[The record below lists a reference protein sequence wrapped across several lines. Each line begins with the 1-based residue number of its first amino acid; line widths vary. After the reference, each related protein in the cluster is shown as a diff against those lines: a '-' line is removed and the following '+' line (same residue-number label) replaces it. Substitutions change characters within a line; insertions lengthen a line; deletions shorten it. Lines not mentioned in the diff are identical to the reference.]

1 MEIVEIISFNT
12 QGSAIAKNA
21 FWGFLLQ
28 VLLKFKGVILL
39 PIVVHFLSRDVI
51 GEWKLNTTT
60 VSVLL
65 PIISL
70 NLFDGS
76 GMFFSSDVDKVSVRK
91 KYYSVFNLALMMEAA
106 SLVACIVVT
115 CLIKGLNARFMLMV
129 IMYFAAMYN
138 YKMGIMLLQ
147 TYQKSRFLMIL
158 NLTAEYGGFL
168 LSLALI
174 ALGFRDVVVLLAP
187 PVILYTCL
195 SVFMFFRIRKEISY
209 WMGIDRDFI
218 RMTLPI
224 SLSLLPVY
232 LAEWVL
238 MAIGVYALNHFYGEG
253 EVGFYSVL
261 TSLASLTLALRAT
274 LQFFWFSTCSNM
286 IRNGNEQFPRFFHTV
301 IKVYLLLIAVALV
314 LYAGFSRELILIMSK
329 AEYLPIEKG
338 LYVVVLGNCLM
349 VLSCLWNGIMYARGE
364 GVKITTSYLLAGA
377 VSVIL
382 SPFLVKWIGLLGA
395 ALSYLAANATLFVVM
410 LRKAG
415 NVGLKFTHGERN
427 FGLVLLFT
435 VSVCSAMVAACVPHL
450 WTAIVCGVALVLI
463 LVLNETT
470 GFIPLRSVR
479 VLFDRKGL

>member
-1 MEIVEIISFNT
+1 VEIISFDT

-39 PIVVHFLSRDVI
+39 PIVVHFLSRDVL
-51 GEWKLNTTT
+51 GEWKLITTT

-91 KYYSVFNLALMMEAA
+91 KYYSVFNLALILEAA
-106 SLVACIVVT
+106 SLLLCIAVT
-115 CLIKGLNARFMLMV
+115 WLFKEIDARFMLMV
-129 IMYFAAMYN
+129 FVYFAAMYN

-174 ALGFRDVVVLLAP
+174 ALGYRNVIVLLAP
-187 PVILYTCL
+187 PVILYTSL
-195 SVFMFFRIRKEISY
+195 SVFMFFRIGKEIPY
-209 WMGIDRDFI
+209 WGSIDRDFL
-218 RMTLPI
+218 RTTLPV

-286 IRNGNEQFPRFFHTV
+286 IRNGDSQFPRYFHMV
-301 IKVYLLLIAVALV
+301 FKVYLLLIVIAVL
-314 LYAGFSRELILIMSK
+314 LYAGFSRELILIMAK
-329 AEYLPIEKG
+329 EEYLPIEKD

-349 VLSCLWNGIMYARGE
+349 VLSCIWNGIMYARGE
-364 GVKITTSYLLAGA
+364 GVKITTAYLAAGVVA
-377 VSVIL
+377 VVL
-382 SPFLVKWIGLLGA
+382 SPLLSQRMGILGA
-395 ALSYLAANATLFVVM
+395 ALSYLVANATLFGVM
-410 LRKAG
+410 LRRAG
-415 NVGLKFTHGERN
+415 NVGLTFSPGERR
-427 FGLVLLFT
+427 FGLVLLLPVGFC
-435 VSVCSAMVAACVPHL
+435 SVLVAAGVPHL
-450 WTAIVCGVALVLI
+450 WTAIACGVSLVLV

-470 GFIPLRSVR
+470 GFIPLRSVAS
-479 VLFDRKGL
+479 LFERKGI

>member
-1 MEIVEIISFNT
+1 MEIISFNT
-12 QGSAIAKNA
+12 QGTAIAKNA

-39 PIVVHFLSRDVI
+39 PIVVHYLSSDVL
-51 GEWKLNTTT
+51 GEWKLITTT

-65 PIISL
+65 PVISL

-91 KYYSVFNLALMMEAA
+91 KYYSVFNLALMLEAA
-106 SLVACIVVT
+106 SLVLCVAAAWFVKA
-115 CLIKGLNARFMLMV
+115 LDARFLLMV
-129 IMYFAAMYN
+129 FVYFAAMYN

-158 NLTAEYGGFL
+158 NLTAEYGSFL

-187 PVILYTCL
+187 PVILYSSL
-195 SVFMFFRIRKEISY
+195 SVFMFFRIRKEIPY
-209 WMGIDRDFI
+209 RGGVDREFI
-218 RMTLPI
+218 RTTLPV
-224 SLSLLPVY
+224 SLSLMPVY

-253 EVGFYSVL
+253 TVGFYSVL
-261 TSLASLTLALRAT
+261 TSLASLTLSLRAT

-286 IRNGNEQFPRFFHTV
+286 IRSGDSQFLPFFHMV

-314 LYAGFSRELILIMSK
+314 LYAGFSRELILIMAK

-349 VLSCLWNGIMYARGE
+349 VLSCIWNGIMYARGE
-364 GVKITTSYLLAGA
+364 GVKITASYLIAGA
-377 VSVIL
+377 VAVIL
-382 SPFLVKWIGLLGA
+382 SPFLTKWIGLLGA
-395 ALSYLAANATLFVVM
+395 ALSYLAANAVLFVVM

-415 NVGLKFTHGERN
+415 NVGLTFTPGERR
-427 FGLVLLFT
+427 FGLVLLL
-435 VSVCSAMVAACVPHL
+435 VVGLCSSLVATGVPHL
-450 WTAIVCGVALVLI
+450 WTAIACGAALVLI
-463 LVLNETT
+463 LALNETT
-470 GFIPLRSVR
+470 GFIPLRSIAG
-479 VLFDRKGL
+479 LFERKGI

>member
-1 MEIVEIISFNT
+1 MEIISFDT
-12 QGSAIAKNA
+12 RGSAIAKNA

-39 PIVVHFLSRDVI
+39 PIVVHFLSRETL
-51 GEWKLNTTT
+51 GEWKLITTT

-65 PIISL
+65 PVISL

-91 KYYSVFNLALMMEAA
+91 KYYSVFNLALMLEAA
-106 SLVACIVVT
+106 SLVLCIAAAW
-115 CLIKGLNARFMLMV
+115 LFKGLDARFLLMV
-129 IMYFAAMYN
+129 FVYFAAMYN

-158 NLTAEYGGFL
+158 NLTAEYGSFL

-187 PVILYTCL
+187 PVILYSSL
-195 SVFMFFRIRKEISY
+195 SVFMFFRIRKEIPYLGS
-209 WMGIDRDFI
+209 IDRDFI
-218 RMTLPI
+218 RTALPI
-224 SLSLLPVY
+224 SLSLMPVF

-238 MAIGVYALNHFYGEG
+238 MAIGVYALNYFYGEG

-261 TSLASLTLALRAT
+261 ISLASLTLALRAT

-286 IRNGNEQFPRFFHTV
+286 IRNGDEQFPRFFHTV

-329 AEYLPIEKG
+329 EEYLPIEKG

-349 VLSCLWNGIMYARGE
+349 VLSCIWNGIMYARGE
-364 GVKITTSYLLAGA
+364 GVKITTSYLIAGA
-377 VSVIL
+377 VAVIL

-410 LRKAG
+410 WRKAG
-415 NVGLKFTHGERN
+415 NVGLTFTPGERR
-427 FGLVLLFT
+427 FGLVLLLT
-435 VSVCSAMVAACVPHL
+435 VCVCSALVAANVPHL
-450 WTAIVCGVALVLI
+450 WTAIVCGAALVLM
-463 LVLNETT
+463 LVLNEAI

-479 VLFDRKGL
+479 VLFERKGF

>member
-1 MEIVEIISFNT
+1 MEIISFNT

-39 PIVVHFLSRDVI
+39 PIVVHFLSRETL
-51 GEWKLNTTT
+51 GEWKLITTT

-76 GMFFSSDVDKVSVRK
+76 GMFFSSDVDKVSVRR
-91 KYYSVFNLALMMEAA
+91 KYYSVFNLALLLEAA
-106 SLVACIVVT
+106 SLVL
-115 CLIKGLNARFMLMV
+115 CLAVAWLFKGLDARSLLM
-129 IMYFAAMYN
+129 IFLYFAAMYN

-174 ALGFRDVVVLLAP
+174 ALGFRSVIVLLAP

-195 SVFMFFRIRKEISY
+195 SVFMFFRIRKEIPY
-209 WMGIDRDFI
+209 WGGIDRDFI
-218 RMTLPI
+218 RTTLPI
-224 SLSLLPVY
+224 SVSLMPVY

-238 MAIGVYALNHFYGEG
+238 MAIGVYALDFYYGEG

-286 IRNGNEQFPRFFHTV
+286 VRNGDDQFPGFFHTV

-314 LYAGFSRELILIMSK
+314 LYAGFSRELILIMAK
-329 AEYLPIEKG
+329 PEYLPIEKG

-349 VLSCLWNGIMYARGE
+349 VLSCIWNGIMYAKGE
-364 GVKITTSYLLAGA
+364 GVKITVSYLIAGGVA
-377 VSVIL
+377 VVL
-382 SPFLVKWIGLLGA
+382 SPFLTKWIGLLGA

-415 NVGLKFTHGERN
+415 NVGLVFTPGERR
-427 FGLVLLFT
+427 FGLVLLLA
-435 VSVCSAMVAACVPHL
+435 VVVCTALVATGVPHL
-450 WTAIVCGVALVLI
+450 WTAVVCGSVLVLI
-463 LVLNETT
+463 LALNETT
-470 GFIPLRSVR
+470 GFIPLRSVAR
-479 VLFDRKGL
+479 LFERKGI